1 MSPSKPHGY
10 MWGRLMPRM
19 VLELTGSTHS
29 FPSVVPDCPG
39 WDPTVRGDVL
49 LNPDGCAQ
57 G

>member
-1 MSPSKPHGY
+1 MSPSKPHGS
-10 MWGRLMPRM
+10 MWGKLTPRM

-39 WDPTVRGDVL
+39 WDPTVRGAVL
-49 LNPDGCAQ
+49 LNPDSCAQ